1 MKNPFSRIMYSSFF
15 ERVLYDTMIKNIF
28 HNYKEGKLIGDF
40 LSAKIDFV
48 SFLTNNRYFFMN
60 GNEKNSMNFASKYW
74 KKKNL

>member
-1 MKNPFSRIMYSSFF
+1 MSRGLGDVYK
-15 ERVLYDTMIKNIF
+15 RQVLYDTMVKNIF

>member
-1 MKNPFSRIMYSSFF
+1 
-15 ERVLYDTMIKNIF
+15 MIKNIF